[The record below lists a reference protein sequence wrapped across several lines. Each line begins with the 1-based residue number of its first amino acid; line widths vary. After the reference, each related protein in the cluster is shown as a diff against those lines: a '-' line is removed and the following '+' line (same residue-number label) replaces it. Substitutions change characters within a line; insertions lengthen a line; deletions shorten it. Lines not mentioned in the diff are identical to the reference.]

1 MPSIRMTPAV
11 LVLAAGTALV
21 QAPSIASAGTPG
33 ASPAFAAS
41 ASGASSAAPVVLR
54 SWTDCPQGRM
64 CIWRLPN
71 ARGSRGSYA
80 KVARDLSELGGG
92 LNDHA
97 LSFWNRTGKTWCMY
111 SEARFKGDS
120 RKYPREPLVGAKG
133 NTGQFGYKVSSLRP
147 AFLGRC

>member
-1 MPSIRMTPAV
+1 MASIRTTSAV
-11 LVLAAGTALV
+11 LVLAAGTVLV
-21 QAPSIASAGTPG
+21 QAPSL
-33 ASPAFAAS
+33 AS
-41 ASGASSAAPVVLR
+41 ASASTVPAGTRRASDASVSPVALR

-64 CIWRLPN
+64 CVWRLPN
-71 ARGSRGSYA
+71 AHGSRGSYA

-92 LNDHA
+92 LNDHS

-111 SEARFKGDS
+111 SEARFKGES
-120 RKYPREPLVGAKG
+120 HKYPREPLAGAKG

>member
-1 MPSIRMTPAV
+1 
-11 LVLAAGTALV
+11 
-21 QAPSIASAGTPG
+21 
-33 ASPAFAAS
+33 
-41 ASGASSAAPVVLR
+41 
-54 SWTDCPQGRM
+54 M

-97 LSFWNRTGKTWCMY
+97 MSFWNRTGKTWCMY
-111 SEARFKGDS
+111 TEARFKGDS

-133 NTGQFGYKVSSLRP
+133 NTGRFGYKVSSLRP